1 MRVRRITQDFT
12 PVDLPFPGFGG
23 KFRVFQRF
31 LRVFRLRFN
40 LLWIEWF
47 RTLSCHRCYPCLYG
61 HEQNIGMVTSTLRVT
76 PFNGFSVTQSRPRGK
91 SLACC
96 KVRSWGKL
104 RRSPGVLPTSASGG
118 KADIVTPPHTASATA
133 STRSSCSSERAV
145 GIAAL
150 GGEHHPERFKLAH
163 ERCR

>member
-31 LRVFRLRFN
+31 LRVFQLRFN

-47 RTLSCHRCYPCLYG
+47 RTRSCHRCYPCLYG

-91 SLACC
+91 SLACY
-96 KVRSWGKL
+96 KVRSWGKADDPRQARK
-104 RRSPGVLPTSASGG
+104 RRGYKRIRCTSARF
-118 KADIVTPPHTASATA
+118 TSAMGVPVHD
-133 STRSSCSSERAV
+133 EGRARF
-145 GIAAL
+145 A
-150 GGEHHPERFKLAH
+150 HPARP
-163 ERCR
+163 